1 MDIFGPLVSSN
12 NANTYVFTAVDAF
25 SNFLFAVPLRNNDA
39 ISVSQ
44 AIFNFFCNFGVCS
57 TVISDQGS
65 EFIAKCTMEVC
76 KMLNVE
82 QEFTPSMM
90 HHCLGRCERT
100 HRTLAERLT
109 PYVLDNKQWEEMLP
123 GIVFSINSCVNSGS
137 KYSAFEIV
145 YGKRPNFP
153 LSPSYIVDFK
163 DIPKDVKTYVENLDA
178 RLNIIREHV
187 KLNTLV
193 AQRKMVETENKNAHE
208 LDLTVGDN
216 VYLSREPVG
225 QGRKFQHIYDGPFTV
240 TCLPSAHLVILRDPT
255 GKRNFRRPVH
265 INRLK
270 LAHIRVPLPAPYFNL
285 QTDEK

>member
-1 MDIFGPLVSSN
+1 
-12 NANTYVFTAVDAF
+12 
-25 SNFLFAVPLRNNDA
+25 
-39 ISVSQ
+39 
-44 AIFNFFCNFGVCS
+44 
-57 TVISDQGS
+57 
-65 EFIAKCTMEVC
+65 MEV
-76 KMLNVE
+76 LQNVECRE

-240 TCLPSAHLVILRDPT
+240 TCLPSAHLVIF
-255 GKRNFRRPVH
+255 KRS
-265 INRLK
+265 NRK
-270 LAHIRVPLPAPYFNL
+270 EKFSPSRAH
-285 QTDEK
+285 Q

>member
-1 MDIFGPLVSSN
+1 MGRNVSWN
-12 NANTYVFTAVDAF
+12 
-25 SNFLFAVPLRNNDA
+25 
-39 ISVSQ
+39 
-44 AIFNFFCNFGVCS
+44 
-57 TVISDQGS
+57 
-65 EFIAKCTMEVC
+65 
-76 KMLNVE
+76 
-82 QEFTPSMM
+82 
-90 HHCLGRCERT
+90 
-100 HRTLAERLT
+100 
-109 PYVLDNKQWEEMLP
+109 
-123 GIVFSINSCVNSGS
+123 INSCVNSGS

-193 AQRKMVETENKNAHE
+193 AQWKMVETENKNAHE

-240 TCLPSAHLVILRDPT
+240 TFHPSAHLVLLRDPT

-270 LAHIRVPLPAPYFNL
+270 LVHIRAPLPAPYFNL
-285 QTDEK
+285 QTDESENSSHNSGNSSSSVDRQLEEFEVCF